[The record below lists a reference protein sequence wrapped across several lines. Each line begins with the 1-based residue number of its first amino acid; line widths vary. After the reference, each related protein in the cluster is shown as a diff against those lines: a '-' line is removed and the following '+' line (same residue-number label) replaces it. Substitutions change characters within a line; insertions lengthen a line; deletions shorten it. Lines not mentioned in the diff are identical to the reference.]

1 MIITRGKEI
10 LEYVILTPFQLLPSR
25 DNIFHVFTFENQ
37 IFAFKTFRQAF
48 RIIVAILNK
57 LSVDN

>member
-37 IFAFKTFRQAF
+37 TFKTFRQAF